1 MDIPRLIHD
10 HPEIT
15 IFFAMF
21 VGHLIGKI
29 KIGHFSLGSVV
40 GTLLAGIGVGIAYVP
55 DIPEIVRWAFFDL
68 FLFAIGYSV
77 GPQFF
82 SSLKKSAL
90 PQIAIAVTVN
100 MGGLLAVIGC
110 SWALRFDTGTSAG
123 LLSGSLTQ
131 SAALGTGISAI
142 HELNIGP
149 AEKDRLSSNVPIA
162 DAMTYV
168 FGDIGLILLL
178 VVILPA
184 IFKIDLKK
192 ECEELEATMQK
203 DSSEENE
210 SFFKTVN
217 KETVRA
223 YVVKSAE
230 FIGVPLK
237 AIEAKFSA
245 NHIYIE
251 KVLRENKF
259 IAITPD
265 LVLKPDD
272 IITIGG
278 WRTGF
283 INGVDKIGPEIDS
296 HVMLSVDYSERKIF
310 VSNKDIIGKSLN
322 TLAKQGRGLFLK
334 KIMRGPAEMPLV
346 PQLEIHRGD
355 IMYVMGST
363 ENLNR
368 ATKILGFAESD
379 PQKSDLAFL
388 AFCVCLGTILGLLS
402 FHVGEVPLGLG
413 SSGSI
418 LVVGLI
424 AGWAQKRFPHVG
436 SIPEPAQKILIDIG
450 LIVFIAVV
458 GLKAGPNA
466 VDAIKAGGVML
477 VAKIL
482 LAGAVCTLVGPI
494 LGFFVGHFIFK
505 QNAAMTLASL
515 GGAQTAMPSLNALQD
530 ASGSKILALS
540 FTLPYAIGN
549 ILLTLWGPVIVAVST
564 FWQ

>member
-1 MDIPRLIHD
+1 MDIPKLIHD

-15 IFFAMF
+15 IFFSMF

-29 KIGHFSLGSVV
+29 KIGHFSLGSIV
-40 GTLLAGIGVGIAYVP
+40 GTLLAGIAVGVAYVP
-55 DIPEIVRWAFFDL
+55 DIPETVRWAFFDL

-90 PQIAIAVTVN
+90 PQIIISLTVN
-100 MGGLLAVIGC
+100 IGGLVAVIAC
-110 SWALRFDTGTSAG
+110 AYALRFDTGTTAG

-142 HELNIGP
+142 HELKVGP
-149 AEKDRLSSNVPIA
+149 LEKDRLSANVPIA

-168 FGDIGLILLL
+168 FGDVGLILLL
-178 VVILPA
+178 IVILPA

-192 ECEELEATMQK
+192 ESEALEASMQK
-203 DSSEENE
+203 DSSAESE
-210 SFFKTVN
+210 SFFKTAN
-217 KETVRA
+217 KETLRA
-223 YVVKSAE
+223 YAVTSPD
-230 FIGVPLK
+230 FIGKSLK
-237 AIEAKFSA
+237 EIESNFIKDR
-245 NHIYIE
+245 IYIE
-251 KVLRENKF
+251 KVQRGGDF
-259 IAITPD
+259 QTVTPE
-265 LVLKPDD
+265 LVLNLGD
-272 IITIGG
+272 IVTIGG

-283 INGVDKIGPEIDS
+283 IQGVEKIGPEIDS
-296 HVMLSVDYSERKIF
+296 HEMLSIEYSERKIF
-310 VSNKDIIGKSLN
+310 VSNKEVVGKTLSE
-322 TLAKQGRGLFLK
+322 LAKNGRGLFLK
-334 KIMRGPAEMPLV
+334 KILRGPVELPLL

-355 IMYVMGST
+355 ILHLIGST
-363 ENLNR
+363 ENLNQ
-368 ATKILGFAESD
+368 ATKILGFAETD
-379 PQKSDLAFL
+379 PHKSDLAFL
-388 AFCVCLGTILGLLS
+388 AFCVCLGTVLGLLS
-402 FHVGEVPLGLG
+402 FHLGEVPLGLG

-424 AGWAQKRFPHVG
+424 AGWAQRRFPKVG
-436 SIPEPAQKILIDIG
+436 SIPEPAQKLLIDIG

-466 VDAIKAGGVML
+466 VDAIKAGGVMM

-494 LGFFVGHFIFK
+494 LGFLVGHYILK
-505 QNAAMTLASL
+505 QNPALTLASL

-530 ASGSKILALS
+530 ASGSKVVALS

-549 ILLTLWGPVIVAVST
+549 ILLTLWGPIVVAVSRL
-564 FWQ
+564 WQ

>member
-1 MDIPRLIHD
+1 MDIPQLIHD

-15 IFFAMF
+15 IFFSMF
-21 VGHLIGKI
+21 IGHLIGKI

-40 GTLLAGIGVGIAYVP
+40 GTLLTGLVVGVAYVP
-55 DIPEIVRWAFFDL
+55 DIPEVVRWAFFDL

-90 PQIAIAVTVN
+90 PQIIISVTVN
-100 MGGLLAVIGC
+100 IGGLLAVIGC
-110 SWALRFDTGTSAG
+110 AWAMRFDTGTSAG

-149 AEKDRLSSNVPIA
+149 AEKDRLSSNVPVA

-192 ECEELEATMQK
+192 ESADLEEAMRTGSSD
-203 DSSEENE
+203 DSE
-210 SFFKTVN
+210 SFFKIAN
-217 KETVRA
+217 KETLRA
-223 YVVKSAE
+223 YVVTSTD
-230 FIGVPLK
+230 FIGKSVK
-237 AIEAKFSA
+237 DIETQFVA
-245 NHIYIE
+245 NRVYIE
-251 KVLRENKF
+251 KVQRGGNLQTVAPELILN
-259 IAITPD
+259 
-265 LVLKPDD
+265 LGD
-272 IITIGG
+272 IITIAG
-278 WRTGF
+278 WRPGF
-283 INGVDKIGPEIDS
+283 IQGVEKIGPEIDS
-296 HVMLSVDYSERKIF
+296 NEMLSVDHSERQIF
-310 VSNKDIIGKSLN
+310 VANKEIVGK
-322 TLAKQGRGLFLK
+322 TLSEVAKQGRGLFLK
-334 KIMRGPAEMPLV
+334 KILRGPTEMPLL
-346 PQLEIHRGD
+346 PKLELHHGD
-355 IMYVMGST
+355 ILYLMGST
-363 ENLNR
+363 ENLDR
-368 ATKILGFAESD
+368 ATKIIGFAESD
-379 PQKSDLAFL
+379 PHKSDLAFL
-388 AFCVCLGTILGLLS
+388 AFCVCLGTVLGLLS
-402 FHVGEVPLGLG
+402 FHVGDIPLGLG

-424 AGWAQKRFPHVG
+424 AGWAQRRFPKVG
-436 SIPEPAQKILIDIG
+436 RIPEPAQKLLIDIG

-466 VDAIKAGGVML
+466 VDAIKAGGVMM

-482 LAGAVCTLVGPI
+482 FAGAISTLVGPI
-494 LGFFVGHFIFK
+494 LGFLMGHYILK
-505 QNAAMTLASL
+505 QNPALTLASL

-530 ASGSKILALS
+530 ASESKILALS

-549 ILLTLWGPVIVAVST
+549 ILLTLWGPVIVAVSRL
-564 FWQ
+564 WQ

>member
-1 MDIPRLIHD
+1 MDIHKLVHD

-15 IFFAMF
+15 IFFSIF

-40 GTLLAGIGVGIAYVP
+40 GTLLAGLGVGVFFVP
-55 DIPEIVRWAFFDL
+55 DIPEILRWAFFDL

-90 PQIAIAVTVN
+90 PQIIIAVTVN
-100 MGGLLAVIGC
+100 VGGLLAVIAC
-110 SWALRFDTGTSAG
+110 AWALRFDTGTSAG

-142 HELNIGP
+142 HELNIATP
-149 AEKDRLSSNVPIA
+149 EKDRLSANVPIA
-162 DAMTYV
+162 DAMTYI
-168 FGDIGLILLL
+168 FGDVGLILLL

-192 ECEELEATMQK
+192 ESAELEKAMFK
-203 DSSEENE
+203 DGSADSE
-210 SFFKTVN
+210 SFFKTAN
-217 KETVRA
+217 KETLRA
-223 YVVKSAE
+223 YVVKNPE
-230 FIGVPLK
+230 FVGKTVSE
-237 AIEAKFSA
+237 IETK
-245 NHIYIE
+245 YYPDRLYVE
-251 KVLRENKF
+251 KIQRDGKLTTISPEFVLNEG
-259 IAITPD
+259 
-265 LVLKPDD
+265 D
-272 IITIGG
+272 IITFGG

-283 INGVDKIGPEIDS
+283 IQGIDKIGPEIDS
-296 HVMLSVDYSERKIF
+296 HQMLSVDYSERKIF
-310 VSNKDIIGKSLN
+310 VSNKEVEGKTLGE
-322 TLAKQGRGLFLK
+322 LAKNGRGLFLK
-334 KIMRGPAEMPLV
+334 KIMRGPVEMPLV
-346 PQLEIHRGD
+346 PKLEIHHGD
-355 IMYVMGST
+355 ILYLMGST

-368 ATKILGFAESD
+368 ATKIVGFAEPD

-388 AFCVCLGTILGLLS
+388 AFCVCLGTLFGLLS
-402 FHVGEVPLGLG
+402 LHIGDVPLGLG

-436 SIPEPAQKILIDIG
+436 AIPESAQRILIDIG

-466 VDAIKAGGVML
+466 VEAIKTGGILM

-482 LAGAVCTLVGPI
+482 LAGMICTLVGPI
-494 LGFFVGHFIFK
+494 LGFIVGRFILK

-530 ASGSKILALS
+530 ASGSKILATA

-549 ILLTLWGPVIVAVST
+549 ILLTLWGPVIVALSRM
-564 FWQ
+564 WQ